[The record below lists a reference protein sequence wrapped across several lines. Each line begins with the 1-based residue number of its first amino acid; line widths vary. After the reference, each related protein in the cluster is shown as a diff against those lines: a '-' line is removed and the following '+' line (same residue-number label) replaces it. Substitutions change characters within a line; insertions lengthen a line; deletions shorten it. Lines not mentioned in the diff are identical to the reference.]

1 MTWIATGNGRRRR
14 GLVWAAML
22 LPVLSGCKP
31 DAGRRTGDGAED
43 GSGEVRSGE
52 VGLGGAATSKR
63 QAVDPATAGAVSG
76 VVKFA
81 GKAPARVKIDMT
93 MDPVCEMKAGDN
105 YSEQYL
111 VKDGRL
117 ANVFVYVKSG
127 PAGAMSAAPTGAQT
141 PVVMDQKG
149 CRYTPHVLGVMMG
162 GTVEFRNSDPT
173 MHNIHTM
180 PVVAGNEVIDV
191 SQGPNGEPQRRVFA
205 RPETMLPVRCNN
217 HPWMSAFLNVSA
229 TPFFAV
235 TGEDGRFDLRGL
247 PPGTYTLGA
256 VHEKMGEQTI
266 QVTVAPHETGKA
278 EFSFAMK

>member
-1 MTWIATGNGRRRR
+1 MKRLCIWLCGGALLS
-14 GLVWAAML
+14 GLV
-22 LPVLSGCKP
+22 GCKP
-31 DAGRRTGDGAED
+31 DAA
-43 GSGEVRSGE
+43 VRSGALE
-52 VGLGGAATSKR
+52 DGGVKPARIK
-63 QAVDPATAGAVSG
+63 VDAATAGSVSG

-111 VKDGRL
+111 VKDGKL
-117 ANVFVYVKSG
+117 GDVFVYVKNG
-127 PAGAMSAAPTGAQT
+127 PAAAMNAAATSTA
-141 PVVMDQKG
+141 PVVLDQKG
-149 CRYTPHVLGVMMG
+149 CRYTPHVIGVMQG

-205 RPETMLPVRCNN
+205 KPELMLPVRCNN
-217 HPWMSAFLNVSA
+217 HPWMNAFLNVSA

-235 TGEDGRFDLRGL
+235 TTEDGRFDLSGL
-247 PPGTYTLGA
+247 PAGTYTLGA
-256 VHEKMGEQTI
+256 VHEKLGEQTFE
-266 QVTVAPHETGKA
+266 VVVKPHETAKA
-278 EFSFAMK
+278 EFAFAIK